1 MLFKKVGLNQKAQS
15 ASCGSTGGLSRQ
27 DNIGLSG
34 RLNSINVHLASRNV
48 ITGHKWLSNLLRCFE
63 FVGLQLQY

>member
-48 ITGHKWLSNLLRCFE
+48 ITGHK
-63 FVGLQLQY
+63 